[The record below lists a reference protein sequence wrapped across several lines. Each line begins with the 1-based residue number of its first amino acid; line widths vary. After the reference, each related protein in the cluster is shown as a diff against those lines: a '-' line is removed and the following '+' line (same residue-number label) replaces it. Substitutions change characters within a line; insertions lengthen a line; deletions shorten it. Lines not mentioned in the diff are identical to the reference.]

1 MNATVGG
8 ELEAETTI
16 APGNSHPESG
26 LADAGQR
33 VNTTNAFLIEIDHLL
48 RRFSVGHN
56 GNVDSEDV
64 ACIEARLRH
73 LQRDQRGDDC
83 TCAGQQHEGCSDLY
97 HREDSLA
104 AARAAGDP
112 EAAARQVEAI
122 GRAGRR
128 QAGDKRQNHR
138 GDDGQRRS
146 DPEQAGINR
155 QIERTDREA

>member
-73 LQRDQRGDDC
+73 LQRM
-83 TCAGQQHEGCSDLY
+83 L
-97 HREDSLA
+97 
-104 AARAAGDP
+104 
-112 EAAARQVEAI
+112 
-122 GRAGRR
+122 
-128 QAGDKRQNHR
+128 HR
-138 GDDGQRRS
+138 GRLVRDRRLQLQS
-146 DPEQAGINR
+146 LPVQG
-155 QIERTDREA
+155 